1 MSAGVVIAV
10 GLLGGLGAVAR
21 VVVAAAVERR
31 SARAFPLGTLAVN
44 LAGALCLGL
53 LVGAGV
59 GGDTLRLAAIG
70 LLGAFTTFSTWMVEA
85 HRLAGAGRRRVAGG
99 YLTLSLVLGLVAVW
113 AGRALG
119 GA

>member
-1 MSAGVVIAV
+1 MSAGLVVAV
-10 GLLGGLGAVAR
+10 GLLGGVGAVAR
-21 VVVAAAVERR
+21 VVVAGAIERR
-31 SARAFPLGTLAVN
+31 STVAFPLGTLAVN

-59 GGDTLRLAAIG
+59 GGDALRLAGTG

-85 HRLAGAGRRRVAGG
+85 HRLAGGGRRRAAGA
-99 YLTLSLVLGLVAVW
+99 YLVLSLVLGLVAVW
-113 AGRALG
+113 AGREI